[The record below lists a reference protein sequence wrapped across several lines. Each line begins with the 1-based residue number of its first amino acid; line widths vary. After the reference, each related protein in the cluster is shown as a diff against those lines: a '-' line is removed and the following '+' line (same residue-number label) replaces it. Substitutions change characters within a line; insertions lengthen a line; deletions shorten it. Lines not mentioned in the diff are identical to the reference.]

1 MSRAVMAW
9 SIVEAVADAV
19 TQGKLLGYGA
29 DVFED
34 EPIKDNDP
42 LLTLKDHPRVI
53 FTRIMR
59 GAASMPSL
67 TYGTPFCVQRYFKSL
82 PNYPIRENNGK

>member
-1 MSRAVMAW
+1 MSRGGVVD
-9 SIVEAVADAV
+9 SQAVADAV

-53 FTRIMR
+53 FT
-59 GAASMPSL
+59 P
-67 TYGTPFCVQRYFKSL
+67 
-82 PNYPIRENNGK
+82 